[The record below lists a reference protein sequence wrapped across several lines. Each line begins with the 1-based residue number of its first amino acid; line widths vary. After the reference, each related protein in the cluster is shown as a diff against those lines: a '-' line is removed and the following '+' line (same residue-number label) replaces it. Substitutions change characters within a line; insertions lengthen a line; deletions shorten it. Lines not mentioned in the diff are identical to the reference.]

1 MNDFARRKLLSGM
14 LVLGGGIVAAP
25 GALANALGQEAIRP
39 RNLRDD
45 LRFTHSPFTLGIASG
60 DPAADGFVIWTR
72 LAPKPMVPGGGMPMA
87 PVPVRW
93 EVATDERFR
102 TIAAAGDALAHPELA
117 HSVHV
122 EVVGLSPDRPYWYRF
137 TCGGQRSRVGRSRTF
152 PLPGAAAD
160 RVRFAV
166 AGCQNI
172 EGGYFGAWRDIA
184 EGQLDF
190 VYHYGDYIYEGA
202 GNPEG
207 PLDPS
212 RALDGKEI
220 YSLDDYRR
228 RYALYKAD
236 ADLQAAHASAPFFV
250 AFDDHEVD
258 NNWARDIDQDDTP
271 PELFRMRRAMAM
283 QAYYEHMPLR
293 RSSLPQ
299 GSQIQIFRS
308 ASFGSLLDTFVLD
321 TRQYRDNQLGHD
333 RDSVPGPGVFVPE
346 RTLLGER
353 QEKWLFNKL
362 SSSAARWNL
371 LAQQVMMMGIIRR
384 LEPTSEPICSMD
396 TWTGYRAAR
405 QRLLA
410 HIRDRAHKNV
420 IVVGGDAHRH
430 FAGDLIADDSDAPVA
445 GEYHVTSISS
455 GGDGRLEDDDYVRS
469 LRRGGNDF
477 LRTTI
482 NKRGYLLCDVT
493 RDQWRGELKVIDRVR
508 QRGGTVNTAAVYVTE
523 AGRPG
528 LQNA

>member
-1 MNDFARRKLLSGM
+1 MNDLARRRLLSGI
-14 LVLGGGIVAAP
+14 LALGGGIVAAP
-25 GALANALGQEAIRP
+25 KTFSYVRAQDIVLP
-39 RNLRDD
+39 RNLKHDIS
-45 LRFTHSPFTLGIASG
+45 FTQSPFTLGIASG
-60 DPAADGFVIWTR
+60 DAAADGFVIWTR
-72 LAPKPMVPGGGMPMA
+72 IAPEPMVPGGGMPMA
-87 PVPVRW
+87 PVPVSW
-93 EVATDERFR
+93 EVALDERFGI
-102 TIAAAGDALAHPELA
+102 IAASGEVLAHPELS

-122 EVVGLSPDRPYWYRF
+122 EVTGLTSDRPYWYRF
-137 TCGGQRSRVGRSRTF
+137 ACGGQQSDIGRSRTF
-152 PLPGAAAD
+152 PAAGAPAD

-184 EGQLDF
+184 ESQLDF
-190 VYHYGDYIYEGA
+190 VYHYGDYIYEGP
-202 GNPEG
+202 GSPEG

-258 NNWARDIDQDDTP
+258 NNWARDIDQDGTL
-271 PELFRMRRAMAM
+271 PELFRTRRAMAM

-293 RSSLPQ
+293 RSAFPQ
-299 GSQIQIFRS
+299 AGHMQVFRR
-308 ASFGSLLDTFVLD
+308 ASFGSLLDAHILD
-321 TRQYRDNQLGHD
+321 TRQYRDDQLGDD
-333 RDSVPGPGVFVPE
+333 RDSVPGPGVFAPE
-346 RTLLGER
+346 RTLLGAR
-353 QEKWLFNKL
+353 QENWLHNGL
-362 SSSAARWNL
+362 SSGSAQWNL
-371 LAQQVMMMGIIRR
+371 IAQQVMMMGISRR
-384 LEPTSEPICSMD
+384 LEPDAEPICSMD

-410 HIRDRAHKNV
+410 RIRDGAQNNT

-430 FAGDLIADDSDAPVA
+430 FAGDLIPDDSDTPVA

-455 GGDGRLEDDDYVRS
+455 GGDGSLEEDEYVRS
-469 LRRGGNDF
+469 LRLGGNDF
-477 LRTTI
+477 LKTTI

-508 QRGGTVNTAAVYVTE
+508 KKGGTVTTAAAYVTE
-523 AGRPG
+523 HGEPG
-528 LQNA
+528 LQVA